1 MATSVE
7 QTVSAVATE
16 TLASDRF
23 LDASNVWNAD
33 YGYDPEPRN
42 QPLHVAIIDDRAL
55 MRDCLGKGLI
65 ASDSHLELTYFP
77 DVQSFEATA
86 ADQRPKIRVFL
97 LCVLWSKTNS
107 EALMSMISRLKAA
120 EPAGDV
126 IAVADIDDIDDVLK
140 AIEHGLRGYI
150 PTSDR
155 LAVAVR
161 AIQLVAA
168 GGVYVPPSL
177 LVRSGRLIKEMT
189 QAPKQPPVEDGFTS
203 RQLSVIEALRRG
215 KANKVIAYELNMCE
229 STVKVHI
236 RNVMKKV
243 KARNRTELAYI
254 FNNKMQ
260 NDANRL

>member
-1 MATSVE
+1 MATTVDHALSV
-7 QTVSAVATE
+7 VSAEPFATDSFSE
-16 TLASDRF
+16 SSDGW
-23 LDASNVWNAD
+23 DAEFGS
-33 YGYDPEPRN
+33 GPEPRN

-55 MRDCLGKGLI
+55 MRDCLGRGLI
-65 ASDSHLELTYFP
+65 ASDSHLELTYFH

-86 ADQRPKIRVFL
+86 PERRPKIRVFL
-97 LCVLWSKTNS
+97 LCVLWSKTKS

-120 EPAGDV
+120 EPSGDV
-126 IAVADIDDIDDVLK
+126 IAVADIDDLEDVLK

-189 QAPKQPPVEDGFTS
+189 QAPKQQPIEDGFTS